1 MFVYTLMSNP
11 YFQFK
16 QFIVYHDQCA
26 MKVGTDG
33 VLLGGWTE
41 LCNADSI
48 LDIGTGSG
56 LIALMLAQRSK
67 AQIDA
72 IDMDENA
79 CKQAESNFKNSPFAN
94 QLKVHH
100 SSLQD
105 FQPGNQYDLIVSNP
119 PFFSASLKSPDSQRN
134 KARHNDSLSSEELF
148 VNTKRLLTSNGRLC
162 IIIPFD
168 RNESISRIA
177 CQNQFFLKRE
187 TVVLP
192 TPNSNPKRVLLE
204 YSLYESLY
212 KKNQIIIET
221 SRHRYSEEFIRL
233 TKDYYFNV

>member
-41 LCNADSI
+41 HRDADFI

-56 LIALMLAQRSK
+56 LIALMLAQRSN

-72 IDMDENA
+72 IDIDENA
-79 CKQAESNFKNSPFAN
+79 YKQAESNFKNSPFAN
-94 QLKVHH
+94 QLKVHL

-105 FQPGNQYDLIVSNP
+105 FQSGNQYDLIVSNP

-148 VNTKRLLTSNGRLC
+148 INTRRLLSFNGRFC

-177 CQNQFFLKRE
+177 DQNQFFLTKK

-192 TPNSNPKRVLLE
+192 TPDSNPKRVLLE
-204 YSLYESLY
+204 YSLQESPCTR
-212 KKNQIIIET
+212 NQIIIET
-221 SRHRYSEEFIRL
+221 SRHQYSEEFFQL
-233 TKDYYFNV
+233 TKDYYLNV